1 MDSNKVT
8 PINDDGVT
16 QPSGPGGINS
26 QGGDTNR
33 PRGINTVGSSG
44 TSHLYGNPSV
54 QPTGMVPVQQYG
66 SVPPPYPQY
75 SQQYYGQ
82 GQQMQQPNYFVVA
95 GQQPA
100 PIIVQQAPKKNTGF
114 GRAITLS
121 CLAFWFCGGLF
132 GLIAF
137 ILASKI
143 SYFLFPVSKLHII

>member
-1 MDSNKVT
+1 MDSNRVA
-8 PINDDGVT
+8 PINDDEVT
-16 QPSGPGGINS
+16 QPSGPGGIDT
-26 QGGDTNR
+26 QGSGTAR
-33 PRGINTVGSSG
+33 PRGINTQGGSG
-44 TSHLYGNPSV
+44 TSHQYGNPSV

-66 SVPPPYPQY
+66 SVPPPPYQQY
-75 SQQYYGQ
+75 NQQYYGQ

-100 PIIVQQAPKKNTGF
+100 PIIVQQVPKRSTGF

-137 ILASKI
+137 ILASKLLFLDLG
-143 SYFLFPVSKLHII
+143 SY